1 MTVHAEAV
9 AMSLLNSL
17 PRLSRASL
25 ALLVVLASTTLAAT
39 SQQPRSA
46 GSPLAG
52 TSWQLVRFQG
62 GDGAV
67 LTPDDGSKYTIAFA
81 KTGNLSARIDCNR
94 GRGTWASSG
103 PGALQLSPL
112 ALTRAMCPSGS
123 LHDQMARQWSNI
135 RSYLMKDGHLFL
147 SLMADGGIY
156 EFGPVATQAPAGS
169 APSGS
174 FKSPVPSKGP
184 IIWICSQGNAG
195 TDVLRVT
202 FYETQPSMLLLERG
216 GAARPA
222 FQVKAASGSRYEGD
236 GVLFWEARREATLNW
251 MGVASTC
258 KPK

>member
-1 MTVHAEAV
+1 
-9 AMSLLNSL
+9 MSLLNGL
-17 PRLSRASL
+17 PRLSRTSL
-25 ALLVVLASTTLAAT
+25 VLLVVLASTTSAAT
-39 SQQPRSA
+39 SQQSRSA
-46 GSPLAG
+46 GSPLVG

-67 LTPDDGSKYTIAFA
+67 LTPDDGSKYTIAFD

-112 ALTRAMCPSGS
+112 ALTRAMCPPGS
-123 LHDQMARQWSNI
+123 LHDQIARQWSNI
-135 RSYLMKDGHLFL
+135 RSYVMKDGHLFL

-156 EFGPVATQAPAGS
+156 EFGPVATPAPTGS
-169 APSGS
+169 APSGPL
-174 FKSPVPSKGP
+174 KSPVPFKGP
-184 IIWICSQGNAG
+184 VTWVCGQGNAA

-202 FYETQPSMLLLERG
+202 FYETQPSMVLLERG
-216 GAARPA
+216 DAARPA

-236 GVLFWEARREATLNW
+236 GVLFWEARGEATLNW
-251 MGVASTC
+251 MGAASTC

>member
-1 MTVHAEAV
+1 
-9 AMSLLNSL
+9 MSLLNSL
-17 PRLSRASL
+17 PGLSRTSL
-25 ALLVVLASTTLAAT
+25 VLLVVLASTTPAAT

-67 LTPDDGSKYTIAFA
+67 LTPDDGSKYTIAFD

-112 ALTRAMCPSGS
+112 ALTRAMCPPGS
-123 LHDQMARQWSNI
+123 LHDQIARQWSNI
-135 RSYLMKDGHLFL
+135 RSYVIKDGHLFL

-156 EFGPVATQAPAGS
+156 EFGPVATQTPSGSAPAG
-169 APSGS
+169 PL
-174 FKSPVPSKGP
+174 KSPVPFKGP
-184 IIWICSQGNAG
+184 VTWICGQGNAG
-195 TDVLRVT
+195 TDLLRAT
-202 FYETQPSMLLLERG
+202 FYETQPSMVLLERG
-216 GAARPA
+216 STARPA

-236 GVLFWEARREATLNW
+236 GVLFWEARGEATLNW
-251 MGVASTC
+251 MGAASTC

>member
-1 MTVHAEAV
+1 
-9 AMSLLNSL
+9 MSLLNSL
-17 PRLSRASL
+17 PRLSRTSL
-25 ALLVVLASTTLAAT
+25 ILLVVLAFTTPAAT

-67 LTPDDGSKYTIAFA
+67 LTPDDGSKYTIVFD

-112 ALTRAMCPSGS
+112 ALTRAMCPPGS
-123 LHDQMARQWSNI
+123 LHDQIARQWSNI
-135 RSYLMKDGHLFL
+135 RSYVIKDGHLFL

-156 EFGPVATQAPAGS
+156 EFGPVATQTPSGPAPAG
-169 APSGS
+169 PL
-174 FKSPVPSKGP
+174 KSPVPFKGP
-184 IIWICSQGNAG
+184 VAWICGQGNAG
-195 TDVLRVT
+195 TDLLRVT
-202 FYETQPSMLLLERG
+202 FYETQPSMVLLERG
-216 GAARPA
+216 STARPA
-222 FQVKAASGSRYEGD
+222 FQVKAASGSRYQGD
-236 GVLFWEARREATLNW
+236 GVLFWEARGEATLNW
-251 MGVASTC
+251 MGAASTC